1 MGETLCTE
9 SEPVILLP
17 IISSHPLQPRRTYKI
32 VQAFLSSVFFH
43 SQVNS
48 LFQVK
53 ICLAQSV
60 WWANFQTYLLVGA
73 EWKYVARKGQEIWL
87 KIATISARQQT
98 YTRKG
103 CRELTKQFA
112 SFMSTF
118 RRRVEREDDCAN
130 SQESWFRTGASK
142 NLPTDKRQLLLGVPS
157 ATRSAVFL
165 NIVQKAFDPPP
176 PSFWTSCC
184 KFFLMD
190 FLKSA

>member
-1 MGETLCTE
+1 MYRERA
-9 SEPVILLP
+9 
-17 IISSHPLQPRRTYKI
+17 SHPSAHHQQPPLQPRRTYKI

-103 CRELTKQFA
+103 CRELTNQFYA

-118 RRRVEREDDCAN
+118 RRRVEGEDDRAN
-130 SQESWFRTGASK
+130 CQESRFRTGASK
-142 NLPTDKRQLLLGVPS
+142 NLPNKLTKGSYTYTKTKRNTSLKPS
-157 ATRSAVFL
+157 NRDYIHERLVQIRSSWA
-165 NIVQKAFDPPP
+165 
-176 PSFWTSCC
+176 
-184 KFFLMD
+184 
-190 FLKSA
+190 